1 MPGAAF
7 NRWAPV
13 PLPCSGMPGA
23 PPRRD
28 VRILAAPRAAVVIA
42 LEAAGALLLLLRAW
56 VLLRIALA
64 AAGGAALVAAHAAL
78 RSPNLKARL
87 SSAREE
93 FQAVWRGNQV
103 EAGARDYAL

>member
-1 MPGAAF
+1 
-7 NRWAPV
+7 
-13 PLPCSGMPGA
+13 MPGA

-56 VLLRIALA
+56 ALLRIALA
-64 AAGGAALVAAHAAL
+64 AAGGAALLAAHAAL

-87 SSAREE
+87 QERSAREE